1 MKRTEIGFTLT
12 HVKNELSPNE
22 HKPVIDCFLDARW
35 DREATRVHLKGTHEV
50 TITGKLPHS
59 TKALPVTAAIGF
71 ASFAWRNNDQGNPC
85 LLDTGVTHIYLKEIE
100 EGLKKGPYERNLKL
114 VMNTAQ
120 RFEKGEIKVTFH
132 KERFKPNAQILEHI
146 GANMQHIGDSMVQFI
161 QGNLLEEQKMRET
174 IPGTERMRMPYDFSE
189 SGMQSTG
196 GAPLP
201 SSAYVLA
208 EKPKTNTKYWEN
220 VFENVMRRDN
230 SKWSR
235 LNLEGQARAT
245 VLMLAYCAQ
254 YLDYVGDTIDRN
266 VRKVENGKKC
276 GLYHDKR
283 SGNFV
288 YSKNLVEGYENF
300 GDAITTW
307 SGDCEDL
314 ATAIA
319 QCKSAFEA
327 HKFPEDAKYDKFRFM
342 QTISRQYVNP
352 LSLDVVHGA
361 QVNQIATLGAH
372 MNDNFIPIK
381 QFKDEMSRTT
391 EGRRLLKNVRIEKTL
406 DLPFMI
412 GEGTGMYEPL
422 GYDNPMAEAMRYVYQ
437 CPSLAPF
444 KKPITHK
451 RFGVTKQ
458 SVQRVNNAIGDE
470 QSTIGSFF
478 VGSLIG
484 MTDYF
489 YLRGATSP
497 TSFWY
502 CTQQDGGELTRG
514 ATYNDMIF
522 HPERV
527 ALRPQPDVP
536 RPVMGLVEEAV
547 KLRVP
552 PRPLVL
558 TKSHEEH
565 KTNKHL
571 DRVVQGIKKLNRA
584 PVRTGITPNAFVPVY
599 IRPHQ
604 LSTDVANRI
613 ITDFTRLEHI
623 YKVDY
628 HLEEI
633 TDDIWG
639 YQMKVYVK

>member
-1 MKRTEIGFTLT
+1 MKATEISFTLT

-22 HKPVIDCFLDARW
+22 HKPVVDCFLDARW
-35 DREATRVHLKGTHEV
+35 DREATRVHLKGTHNV

-59 TKALPVTAAIGF
+59 TTALPITAAIGF

-85 LLDTGVTHIYLKEIE
+85 LLDTGVTHMYLKEIE
-100 EGLKKGPYERNLKL
+100 QGLKQGNGTYERNLKL
-114 VMNTAQ
+114 LMNTAQ
-120 RFEKGEIKVTFH
+120 KFEKGEIKVTFH
-132 KERFKPNAQILEHI
+132 QDGFKPNARILEHI
-146 GANMQHIGDSMVQFI
+146 GANMQQIGNSMIQFI
-161 QGNLLEEQKMRET
+161 QGNLMEEQKMRET
-174 IPGTERMRMPYDFSE
+174 VPGTERMRMPYDFSE
-189 SGMQSTG
+189 SGLQSTG
-196 GAPLP
+196 GTPLP

-208 EKPKTNTKYWEN
+208 ETPKTNTNYWEN

-245 VLMLAYCAQ
+245 VLMLSYCAQ
-254 YLDYVGDTIDRN
+254 YLDYVGDSIDRN
-266 VRKVENGKKC
+266 VRKVDNGKKC
-276 GLYHDKR
+276 GLFHDKK
-283 SGNFV
+283 NQKFV
-288 YSKNLVEGYENF
+288 FSKNLIEGYENF

-327 HKFPEDAKYDKFRFM
+327 HSFPKGSKYDKFRFM

-381 QFKDEMSRTT
+381 QFKDELSRTT

-422 GYDNPMAEAMRYVYQ
+422 GYDNPMADAMRYVYQ
-437 CPSLAPF
+437 CPSLSAF
-444 KKPITHK
+444 KKPITHQ
-451 RFGVTKQ
+451 Q
-458 SVQRVNNAIGDE
+458 SEIGN
-470 QSTIGSFF
+470 FF
-478 VGSLIG
+478 VGSLVG

-502 CTQQDGGELTRG
+502 CTQQEGGELTRG
-514 ATYNDMIF
+514 ATYKDMIF

-536 RPVMGLVEEAV
+536 RPVMGLVEEAI

-558 TKSHEEH
+558 TASHDAH
-565 KTNKHL
+565 TTNKHL
-571 DRVVQGIKKLNRA
+571 DRVVQGVRKLNRA
-584 PVRTGITPNAFVPVY
+584 PASSPQVSPNAFVPVY
-599 IRPHQ
+599 VRPHQ
-604 LSTDVANRI
+604 LSADVANRI
-613 ITDFTRLEHI
+613 ISDFTRLEHV

-628 HLEEI
+628 HLESI

-639 YQMKVYVK
+639 YQMQVYVK